1 MQELNQLIDSFL
13 KKTDAVIP
21 KLNPNFRKSTTSKA
35 VAKDPLKGWV
45 ARGCEAA
52 SGENCLTVSGTG
64 PNPFLGFAAG
74 GAKGPGSI
82 TFRLRAKDGG
92 RGKIEWI
99 PTGATPAE
107 SRSVEYQFSADDW
120 QEVRVDL
127 PADALMGILRLHLP
141 AQNQPVDVDWI
152 DLQSATKPR
161 RWDF

>member
-1 MQELNQLIDSFL
+1 
-13 KKTDAVIP
+13 
-21 KLNPNFRKSTTSKA
+21 
-35 VAKDPLKGWV
+35 VAGKD
-45 ARGCEAA
+45 
-52 SGENCLTVSGTG
+52 CLTVSGSG

-99 PTGATPAE
+99 PPGATPAE
-107 SRSVEYQFSADDW
+107 SRSVEYQYSADDW

-141 AQNQPVDVDWI
+141 AQNQTVDVDWI
-152 DLQSATKPR
+152 DLQSASKPR